1 MAIQVLGKLHGFS
14 VGVHEILYS
23 YYFAPLINKAGFY
36 HLRSRDGSPLVEEPS
51 RGVRGNYPYGD
62 GWNSRYVFL
71 KFQEPVGYPTSW
83 RTIDVSRPVSFAGEA
98 LAKLLMGVPRRF
110 RLVTF
115 LVNREA
121 LRHSRV
127 WGNVSRSPVSVVY
140 DEYQK
145 TKTRKR
151 RPSYTPPP
159 RLARATL
166 SANGLSSTS
175 SKSAEV
181 VPNRDL
187 LVDAHRRLIGEVFL
201 LCSQM
206 KDMVARRD
214 LLIQQ
219 VKASARWELM
229 KEWLEKRVEHWN
241 PLLVAPFG
249 FMNNDAS
256 YSYPLLVAS
265 HASDSSVLHILRGCL
280 SAYSPVEIRRL
291 HWDPGIYIWTL
302 RSHGNPEVL
311 SDAVWEPG
319 GLDSKIFDWNPEV
332 LEVEPEGSSSDPET
346 FGRNPEAIGEPGG
359 TVFRLPRQGYYRYL
373 FGFRILPLGS
383 WSLSS
388 SYDVFYFCRKSLT
401 GFRGCWC
408 GCCDPRARLHCFPRL
423 EKQDFDCSMYFTVLL
438 Q

>member
-1 MAIQVLGKLHGFS
+1 MNPELLVFPSSRADSEVAPMAPLRRHYSCFFDDGPRSEIREGDLTNMRRRYTIHPS
-14 VGVHEILYS
+14 VGMKSPTERNIIFLWLLFFSTYS
-23 YYFAPLINKAGFY
+23 SNLEDFNGHPTGFY

-71 KFQEPVGYPTSW
+71 KCVPPGFLCWRGTS
-83 RTIDVSRPVSFAGEA
+83 EA
-98 LAKLLMGVPRRF
+98 FNGSSSKIPIGDL
-110 RLVTF
+110 
-115 LVNREA
+115 
-121 LRHSRV
+121 S
-127 WGNVSRSPVSVVY
+127 GNVSRSPVSVVY

-241 PLLVAPFG
+241 P
-249 FMNNDAS
+249 
-256 YSYPLLVAS
+256 
-265 HASDSSVLHILRGCL
+265 
-280 SAYSPVEIRRL
+280 
-291 HWDPGIYIWTL
+291 
-302 RSHGNPEVL
+302 
-311 SDAVWEPG
+311 
-319 GLDSKIFDWNPEV
+319 
-332 LEVEPEGSSSDPET
+332 
-346 FGRNPEAIGEPGG
+346 
-359 TVFRLPRQGYYRYL
+359 
-373 FGFRILPLGS
+373 
-383 WSLSS
+383 
-388 SYDVFYFCRKSLT
+388 
-401 GFRGCWC
+401 
-408 GCCDPRARLHCFPRL
+408 
-423 EKQDFDCSMYFTVLL
+423 
-438 Q
+438 